1 MKSRIEAIGRLHR
14 GSAATSGRAGPFSTP
29 RALIVEHG
37 VVGLTLREIARRV
50 DYSPAGI
57 YEYFASLSEIVA
69 ALREEGFT
77 LFGTYLGRVPATLP
91 PLERMVELGM
101 AYLAFAQEYPE
112 EFQLI
117 FTSVSSELL
126 TSEQLRK
133 RSPTFGVVVQAVA
146 DVIAAGVFT
155 PREGYGLEEMAYQG
169 WATVHGLAMLR
180 VHHLRDATQELDR
193 VQHRILTEMVRTLA
207 S

>member
-1 MKSRIEAIGRLHR
+1 MAEVAPRERRYQRTRRAILD
-14 GSAATSGRAGPFSTP
+14 AA
-29 RALIVEHG
+29 RALIVERG

-101 AYLAFAQEYPE
+101 AYLAFAQEHPE

-117 FTSVSSELL
+117 FTSFTSELL
-126 TSEQLRK
+126 TLEQLRK

-146 DVIAAGVFT
+146 DGIAAGVFT
-155 PREGYGLEEMAYQG
+155 PREGYGLDEMAYHG

-180 VHHLRDATQELDR
+180 VHHLRDAKQDLDG
-193 VQHRILTEMVRTLA
+193 VQHRILAEMVRTLA
-207 S
+207 N

>member
-29 RALIVEHG
+29 RTLIVEHG

-112 EFQLI
+112 EF
-117 FTSVSSELL
+117 
-126 TSEQLRK
+126 
-133 RSPTFGVVVQAVA
+133 
-146 DVIAAGVFT
+146 
-155 PREGYGLEEMAYQG
+155 
-169 WATVHGLAMLR
+169 
-180 VHHLRDATQELDR
+180 
-193 VQHRILTEMVRTLA
+193 
-207 S
+207 